1 MKTKQENNNKTDNL
15 QYTAADQRARKR
27 DIYSYNLSFD
37 NELKE
42 YLGHCKLGPG
52 LHTIPLSLFIWNC
65 AYGGA
70 NILRKNDEILWHTW

>member
-15 QYTAADQRARKR
+15 RYTAADQRARKR
-27 DIYSYNLSFD
+27 DIYSFNLCNKSGTSFD

-52 LHTIPLSLFIWNC
+52 LHTILLSLFI
-65 AYGGA
+65 
-70 NILRKNDEILWHTW
+70 